1 MPSAR
6 PVPLP
11 LAERMRSSEGVAIGL
26 RLNPHS
32 FSTSSGSLSS
42 IFPHVTVCSR
52 GQEAGADS
60 GCERESGSQAS
71 AP

>member
-11 LAERMRSSEGVAIGL
+11 LAERMRSYGGVAIGL
-26 RLNPHS
+26 RLDPRS
-32 FSTSSGSLSS
+32 FSTSSGILSS
-42 IFPHVTVCSR
+42 IFPHVSVCSH
-52 GQEAGADS
+52 GQKAGADR
-60 GCERESGSQAS
+60 GCWRESGSQAS